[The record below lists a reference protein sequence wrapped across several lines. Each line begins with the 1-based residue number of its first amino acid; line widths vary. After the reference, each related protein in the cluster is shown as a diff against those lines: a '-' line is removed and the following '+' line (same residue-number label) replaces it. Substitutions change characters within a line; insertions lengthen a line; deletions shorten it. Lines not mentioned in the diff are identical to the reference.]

1 MHSSNE
7 VNDKDPKFK
16 VNDHVRISKYK
27 NILGKGYTSNLSKE
41 VFVIKKVKNTVPWT
55 YVINDLNGEEIIE
68 TFYGKELQKTNQ
80 QELRIKK
87 VIKEK
92 LINYM
97 SNGKIM
103 ITHLIAGLIK
113 RFSVI
118 LLIAISLIATSL
130 YKNELIFPKTVWTIW
145 WRY

>member
-1 MHSSNE
+1 MSE
-7 VNDKDPKFK
+7 
-16 VNDHVRISKYK
+16 
-27 NILGKGYTSNLSKE
+27 E

-130 YKNELIFPKTVWTIW
+130 YKNELIFPKTV
-145 WRY
+145 

>member
-1 MHSSNE
+1 MSE
-7 VNDKDPKFK
+7 
-16 VNDHVRISKYK
+16 
-27 NILGKGYTSNLSKE
+27 E

-55 YVINDLNGEEIIE
+55 YVINDLNGEEVIE

-113 RFSVI
+113 KI
-118 LLIAISLIATSL
+118 
-130 YKNELIFPKTVWTIW
+130 
-145 WRY
+145 